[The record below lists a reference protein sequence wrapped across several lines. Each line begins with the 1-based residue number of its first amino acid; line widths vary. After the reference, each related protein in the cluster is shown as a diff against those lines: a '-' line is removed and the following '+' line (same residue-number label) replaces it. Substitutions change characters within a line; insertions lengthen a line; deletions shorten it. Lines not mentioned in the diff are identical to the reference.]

1 MTLQRPNIL
10 SSTLYHQKILRI
22 WGNLCAQSKGWK
34 SSLDVC
40 DRLALKKKQ
49 ELFCYVNHCL
59 WFTHIQLKALSCKE
73 ETNMIQKHRH
83 LIWVQL
89 RLQWTE
95 SKWKTVLINENKSN
109 KSKWFLQNVD
119 STSSRL
125 KTSSLVSVLD
135 LKTCISDGMEVM
147 ELNKK
152 YNKNDSGPLSC

>member
-1 MTLQRPNIL
+1 MTLQRPDIL
-10 SSTLYHQKILRI
+10 SSTLRSIIKRF
-22 WGNLCAQSKGWK
+22 WEFGGNLCAQSKGWK

-40 DRLALKKKQ
+40 DRLALKKQ

-59 WFTHIQLKALSCKE
+59 WARLRRHPHIQLKALSCKE

-83 LIWVQL
+83 LIWVQF

-95 SKWKTVLINENKSN
+95 SKWKTVLMSKNKLN
-109 KSKWFLQNVD
+109 KSKLFLQNVD

-135 LKTCISDGMEVM
+135 LKNLHLWWYGGYGI
-147 ELNKK
+147 K
-152 YNKNDSGPLSC
+152 